1 MRRHGA
7 SISAWEGHRELQ
19 RVLEKPEN
27 LSSGEPHVPPFPGT
41 KLAVTC
47 GQVGQALTGVQL
59 DN

>member
-1 MRRHGA
+1 VRRHGA

-19 RVLEKPEN
+19 QVLEKPEKVCR
-27 LSSGEPHVPPFPGT
+27 SPVPPFPGS

-47 GQVGQALTGVQL
+47 RQVGQALAGVQL